1 MQELNNLDTN
11 LDRPDLGVIGEV
23 YLGGSKMNGIIFNS
37 GEDYKEVRR
46 FTLRTLRDLGFGK
59 KNSEGMILEEC
70 KNIVDAIKKRIDNT
84 KNGVVDIDNLL
95 NKAAVNVV
103 WNITAGERFDYDEER
118 MNNLYKF
125 VDMFVILGTKVHGK
139 PLGSFPFLKY
149 FPPYRSIYNGVYR
162 GLAEC
167 RKFIVSTIESHEETM
182 DEDNPRDFID
192 KFLIAGKLS
201 KALSKEALLFTCFDL
216 FTAGSE
222 TTSNSLIYAILMMMR
237 NPDIQTKVREEIN
250 EVSKGREL
258 VNISDKDKCHYTE
271 AVLNEVWRFCNILIL
286 PLPRKFSIPTI
297 IKNHEIP
304 KNAVYLTNIYSV
316 HMDQEYWKDPEVFR
330 PERFMQD
337 GKFRVDERNI
347 PFGIGKRRCI
357 GESLARME
365 NFLFFATMIKHFKFS
380 CVGGVMPDTRPVG
393 GLTNRPAPFLMKVEQ
408 IIL

>member
-1 MQELNNLDTN
+1 
-11 LDRPDLGVIGEV
+11 
-23 YLGGSKMNGIIFNS
+23 MNGIIFNS

-149 FPPYRSIYNGVYR
+149 FPPYRSIYNEVYR
-162 GLAEC
+162 GLAQC
-167 RKFIVSTIESHEETM
+167 RKFIANTIQSHEETM

-201 KALSKEALLFTCFDL
+201 KALSKKALLFTCFDL

-222 TTSNSLIYAILMMMR
+222 TTSNSLIYAILMMMK

-250 EVSKGREL
+250 EVNKGREL
-258 VNISDKDKCHYTE
+258 VNISDKDKCQH
-271 AVLNEVWRFCNILIL
+271 R
-286 PLPRKFSIPTI
+286 S
-297 IKNHEIP
+297 
-304 KNAVYLTNIYSV
+304 S
-316 HMDQEYWKDPEVFR
+316 
-330 PERFMQD
+330 
-337 GKFRVDERNI
+337 
-347 PFGIGKRRCI
+347 
-357 GESLARME
+357 S
-365 NFLFFATMIKHFKFS
+365 
-380 CVGGVMPDTRPVG
+380 
-393 GLTNRPAPFLMKVEQ
+393 
-408 IIL
+408 